1 MGSVVKGLD
10 KALASMDLEK
20 VNIIYRRRVNLFL
33 FHLFIGVVMG
43 VCILAVWNLI
53 LVASQNARDRI

>member
-20 VNIIYRRRVNLFL
+20 VSPLFGRPV
-33 FHLFIGVVMG
+33 FYIK
-43 VCILAVWNLI
+43 ILKTL
-53 LVASQNARDRI
+53 